1 MQPRDT
7 IEPLDT
13 SDAPPLLLL
22 GCFAEFYEEVA
33 RIKQHAV
40 RGDLPDYLGQ
50 VGQVGQVA
58 AAAAPS
64 MPAGDA
70 APDVLAR
77 AASARLLDVLAAQR
91 LAMRR
96 HGTEAQQRHY
106 AQAVYVMVALADEI
120 FIFDLAWPAQQAW
133 LAVLLEHS
141 LFASRLAGR
150 RFFEQAE
157 AVLQAPVRD
166 ALQCDLAS
174 CFLLALQLGFKG
186 MHRGAQGIKRLDEL
200 RHRLWRFVNGSSPP
214 VYAPVLFPQAYA
226 HTVVSSR
233 DERIAPLKPW
243 WNAARWWLLGFL
255 LVSSALW
262 LWLARPL
269 IQL

>member
-1 MQPRDT
+1 M
-7 IEPLDT
+7 EPLDT
-13 SDAPPLLLL
+13 TEVPPLLLL
-22 GCFAEFYEEVA
+22 GCFAAFYEEVA

-40 RGDLPDYLGQ
+40 HGDLPDYLAQAGQ
-50 VGQVGQVA
+50 PPGNGATAQA
-58 AAAAPS
+58 L
-64 MPAGDA
+64 A
-70 APDVLAR
+70 APDALAR
-77 AASARLLDVLAAQR
+77 AARARLLDVLGAQR
-91 LAMRR
+91 LEMRR
-96 HGTEAQQRHY
+96 HGTEAQQRLY
-106 AQAVYVMVALADEI
+106 TQAVYVMVALADEI

-133 LAVLLEHS
+133 LAMLLEHR
-141 LFASRLAGR
+141 LFTSRLAGR

-157 AVLQAPVRD
+157 AVLQSSARD

-186 MHRGAQGIKRLDEL
+186 MHRGPQGVTRLEAL
-200 RHRLWRFVNGSSPP
+200 RHRLWRFANGSAPP

-243 WNAARWWLLGFL
+243 RQAARWWAFSFL
-255 LVSSALW
+255 VVSSALW

-269 IQL
+269 IRL

>member
-1 MQPRDT
+1 MQPRDPT
-7 IEPLDT
+7 EPLDT

-50 VGQVGQVA
+50 SGQVV
-58 AAAAPS
+58 
-64 MPAGDA
+64 AGDA

-77 AASARLLDVLAAQR
+77 ATSARLLDVLSAQR
-91 LAMRR
+91 LNMRR
-96 HGTEAQQRHY
+96 HGTQAQQRHY

-133 LAVLLEHS
+133 LAVLLEHN

-150 RFFEQAE
+150 RFFEQAQ

-186 MHRGAQGIKRLDEL
+186 MHRGPQGVKRLDEL

-269 IQL
+269 IRL